1 MTPALLYIHGFNSSP
16 QSAKARL
23 IGADLARMHPGVH
36 YLAPA
41 LPPNA
46 DAAIAMLEQILVDL
60 HTQNCRPLL
69 VGSSL
74 GGFFATVLAE
84 RHHLRAV
91 LINPAVRPWLL
102 FKGHLGP
109 QQNLYTSERWELTL
123 AHVEALR
130 ALEVPQ
136 LSQPQNFLVL
146 LQTGDETLDWQQAA
160 DFYRDCSLCKQLGG
174 DHSFAHLADWLP
186 IIYRFGD
193 FPEEGPE
200 EHPK

>member
-23 IGADLARMHPGVH
+23 IGADLARAHPEVR

-46 DAAIAMLEQILVDL
+46 AAAIAILERAIAELRA
-60 HTQNCRPLL
+60 QNCQPLL

-74 GGFFATVLAE
+74 GGFFATVLAA
-84 RHHLRAV
+84 RHALRAV

-102 FKGHLGP
+102 FKEHLGP
-109 QQNLYTSERWELTL
+109 QQNLYTGERWELTL

-146 LQTGDETLDWQQAA
+146 LQTGDETLKWQQAA

-174 DHSFAHLADWLP
+174 DHSFVNLADWLP

-193 FPEEGPE
+193 FSEKSSEKSSE
-200 EHPK
+200 